1 MTLVRV
7 TSQNHMST
15 SQSTCQEVL
24 VQPGGDFLWSI
35 CHGEITMQATSSVM
49 DCFTQLSSQ
58 SHTNQISVDFT
69 LWIVMSALTQSRIE
83 PQNIS
88 FYIYGEVNF
97 LKPIFLSIIFS
108 WFLPSMFK
116 STNLVIW
123 DAWSCFSPQKQSIQ
137 QPAEVYGLV
146 WAH

>member
-24 VQPGGDFLWSI
+24 LQPGGDFLWSI

-58 SHTNQISVDFT
+58 SHTNQISMDFT
-69 LWIVMSALTQSRIE
+69 LWTVMSALTQSRIE

-123 DAWSCFSPQKQSIQ
+123 DAWSWFFPRNNQYNSSLR
-137 QPAEVYGLV
+137 YMG
-146 WAH
+146 